1 MSDGYSDYTYNYQ
14 NPYAAYRPQVQQQ
27 QQGPSAGQQVA
38 GQAARTGAGVAGRSI
53 ASSLAG
59 GGTAAAGGAA
69 ASGGAAAGG
78 TIVVSNMAAVPAGYT
93 AVGSAAG
100 GGIVAAP
107 TATIA
112 GTGAATGAGAAGAGA
127 AGAGTAGAAGTSG
140 AGAGA
145 GIGAG
150 TTAGIGAAAAMAAY
164 LSGRGIHEIINKES
178 PHYKDWNKDKAG
190 VASRGAA
197 AYFTFGASEL
207 ARKLGV
213 FGGKGKDERNR
224 DAYRDVLKERGF
236 LDENYNR
243 QGANGQSFAF
253 GDSKSGAGKD
263 GSDFGF
269 NLKLDEQGNI
279 ADENVRQMAGSI
291 DPLAEIFAQGNQK
304 QAAQMTGEL
313 TNSIL
318 GTGGGRDDV
327 RALYESMGINRE
339 TAAAELNKL
348 LESEKID
355 EGKFNAYLAA
365 IDRTLD

>member
-1 MSDGYSDYTYNYQ
+1 MTDYFDPTYNYQ
-14 NPYAAYRPQVQQQ
+14 NPYAAYRPQPRPQQ

-69 ASGGAAAGG
+69 ATGGAAAGG
-78 TIVVSNMAAVPAGYT
+78 SIVVANAAAVPAGYT
-93 AVGSAAG
+93 AIGTAASG
-100 GGIVAAP
+100 GVMAVP

-112 GTGAATGAGAAGAGA
+112 GSGAAAGATGAGAAGA
-127 AGAGTAGAAGTSG
+127 AGASG
-140 AGAGA
+140 AGATSGA
-145 GIGAG
+145 AGMGAG
-150 TTAGIGAAAAMAAY
+150 TMAGVGAAAAMAAY
-164 LSGRGIHEIINKES
+164 LGGRGIHEIVNKES

-190 VASRGAA
+190 VASRATA
-197 AYFTFGASEL
+197 AYLTYGGSEL

-224 DAYRDVLKERGF
+224 DSYRDALRETGF
-236 LDENYNR
+236 LDENYTR
-243 QGANGQSFAF
+243 QGADGQSFAF
-253 GDSKSGAGKD
+253 GDSMSGAGKD

-269 NLKLDEQGNI
+269 NLKVDEQGNL
-279 ADENVRQMAGSI
+279 ADEQQRMMAGSI
-291 DPLAEIFAQGNQK
+291 DPLAAIFSRGNEK
-304 QAAQMTGEL
+304 QQSDMSGEL

-318 GTGGGRDDV
+318 GTGGGQQDV
-327 RALYESMGINRE
+327 KDLYASVGITRE
-339 TAAAELNKL
+339 TAAQELNKL
-348 LESEKID
+348 LEEKKID

>member
-14 NPYAAYRPQVQQQ
+14 NPYASYRPQVQQQ
-27 QQGPSAGQQVA
+27 QQGPSAGQQLA

-69 ASGGAAAGG
+69 ATGGAAAGG
-78 TIVVSNMAAVPAGYT
+78 SIVVANAAAVPAGYT
-93 AVGSAAG
+93 AIGTAASG
-100 GGIVAAP
+100 GVMAVP

-112 GTGAATGAGAAGAGA
+112 GTGSATTGAAGGA
-127 AGAGTAGAAGTSG
+127 AGM
-140 AGAGA
+140 
-145 GIGAG
+145 GAG
-150 TTAGIGAAAAMAAY
+150 TMAGVGAAAAMAAY
-164 LSGRGIHEIINKES
+164 LGGRGIHEIVNKES

-190 VASRGAA
+190 VASRATA
-197 AYFTFGASEL
+197 AYLTYGGSEL

-224 DAYRDVLKERGF
+224 DSYRDALRESGF
-236 LDENYNR
+236 LDENYTR
-243 QGANGQSFAF
+243 QGEGGSFAF
-253 GDSKSGAGKD
+253 GDSMSGAGKD

-269 NLKLDEQGNI
+269 NLKVDEQGNL
-279 ADENVRQMAGSI
+279 ADEQQRMMAGSI
-291 DPLAEIFAQGNQK
+291 DPLAAIFSRGNEKQQSDMSGEI
-304 QAAQMTGEL
+304 

-318 GTGGGRDDV
+318 GTGGGQQDV
-327 RALYESMGINRE
+327 KDLYASVGITRE
-339 TAAAELNKL
+339 TAAQELSKL
-348 LESEKID
+348 LEEEKID

>member
-69 ASGGAAAGG
+69 ATGGAAAGG
-78 TIVVSNMAAVPAGYT
+78 GTIVVANAAAVPAGYT
-93 AVGSAAG
+93 AIGTAASG
-100 GGIVAAP
+100 GVMAVP

-112 GTGAATGAGAAGAGA
+112 GSGAAAGATGAGAAGAAGASGTGA
-127 AGAGTAGAAGTSG
+127 AGGAAGM
-140 AGAGA
+140 
-145 GIGAG
+145 GAG
-150 TTAGIGAAAAMAAY
+150 TMAGVGAAAAMAAY
-164 LSGRGIHEIINKES
+164 LGGRGIHEIVNKES

-190 VASRGAA
+190 VASRATA
-197 AYFTFGASEL
+197 AYLTYGGSEL

-224 DAYRDVLKERGF
+224 DSYRDALRESGF
-236 LDENYNR
+236 LDENYTR
-243 QGANGQSFAF
+243 QGEGGSFAF
-253 GDSKSGAGKD
+253 GDSMSGAGKD

-269 NLKLDEQGNI
+269 NLEVDEQGNLSNE
-279 ADENVRQMAGSI
+279 DQRMMAGSI
-291 DPLAEIFAQGNQK
+291 DPLAAIFSRGNEKQQSDMSGEI
-304 QAAQMTGEL
+304 

-339 TAAAELNKL
+339 TATQELSKL
-348 LESEKID
+348 LEQDKID